1 MINLKKIRKE
11 KQFTQEQIA
20 EILKIDRSQVSNLES
35 GKSLANSEQIVKL
48 CNALNCSADYLLGLI
63 DIDESENEKEWH

>member
-11 KQFTQEQIA
+11 KQFTQEQLA
-20 EILKIDRSQVSNLES
+20 DLLEVTQKQVSRLEREENP
-35 GKSLANSEQIVKL
+35 LNSKQIIKL

-63 DIDESENEKEWH
+63 DIEDEKNE